1 MIKLVVV
8 LAIFAVALLIATA
21 VIMFYAA
28 DTVVYVVTWLVSY
41 LNLTLSAV
49 GIQIEVF
56 SYLDILF
63 PYFRLAVQVMAI
75 GIIAVAVLH
84 IVTSIRE
91 QG

>member
-1 MIKLVVV
+1 MVGW
-8 LAIFAVALLIATA
+8 IFIIATA